1 MKCYNSN
8 PKSNCKTNNNYNNNY
23 NINLNSYNLKQGT
36 LYHKNKSDLNMDKE
50 SQDAGALLKIPFIN
64 DFLQLFRKNDTI
76 TESFLGSVSQT
87 PLSVPILG
95 ESGSQTNRI
104 NALNRSNRSDSVS
117 ATGDTSATAPVDTA
131 EQQNIQ
137 IKFNEFNQLL
147 GQYTNQYK
155 IMANELVQNNNK
167 EILQKY
173 ANSNIKLNN
182 DFYFVNE
189 YGFAHAYDA
198 TENPIVGTISAS
210 CNFGKPP
217 TEITQLEF
225 NKLLGGRKM
234 GTKQA
239 CSVAGYNI
247 ENSANGEKSF
257 VDVEGVKHIYSGETW
272 NEKHES
278 CNLDKKSVSDEA
290 YKNIPTGSAMTT
302 ATFCATINV
311 DPLVLEQLS
320 TLNKQLQAL
329 GNSVLSEINAISASQ
344 STNNNTNFIRSS
356 LTTNLEQLNRAQ
368 QDVVRIGDE
377 YKSTGNIGL
386 TTDSSNTIKAR
397 VRDTQIVVNMNYLKY
412 ILGFI
417 LVIFLMGIT
426 YYVFS
431 YEVNS
436 PFLVLLLIVL
446 IILVLFNFF
455 TFMYNKLYH
464 KFLNKLLLYG

>member
-1 MKCYNSN
+1 
-8 PKSNCKTNNNYNNNY
+8 
-23 NINLNSYNLKQGT
+23 
-36 LYHKNKSDLNMDKE
+36 
-50 SQDAGALLKIPFIN
+50 
-64 DFLQLFRKNDTI
+64 
-76 TESFLGSVSQT
+76 
-87 PLSVPILG
+87 
-95 ESGSQTNRI
+95 
-104 NALNRSNRSDSVS
+104 
-117 ATGDTSATAPVDTA
+117 
-131 EQQNIQ
+131 
-137 IKFNEFNQLL
+137 
-147 GQYTNQYK
+147 
-155 IMANELVQNNNK
+155 
-167 EILQKY
+167 
-173 ANSNIKLNN
+173 
-182 DFYFVNE
+182 
-189 YGFAHAYDA
+189 
-198 TENPIVGTISAS
+198 
-210 CNFGKPP
+210 
-217 TEITQLEF
+217 
-225 NKLLGGRKM
+225 
-234 GTKQA
+234 
-239 CSVAGYNI
+239 
-247 ENSANGEKSF
+247 
-257 VDVEGVKHIYSGETW
+257 
-272 NEKHES
+272 
-278 CNLDKKSVSDEA
+278 
-290 YKNIPTGSAMTT
+290 MTT
-302 ATFCATINV
+302 STFCATINV

-436 PFLVLLLIVL
+436 PFLLILIIIL

-455 TFMYNKLYH
+455 TFMHNKLYH